1 MALCC
6 FNRGHIYISNREN
19 TTIFYPRLCCL
30 FLYCC
35 EMDSFQ
41 LVGSVTPRA
50 RDNDKCNVWGHSFHC
65 PAPALLSGHLTVDI
79 RYCQREAR
87 AHCPTWSPSLHDT
100 VQTLTIHTEPYLSTY
115 HRNPTVHFYLFS
127 SSYHLIS
134 YWDQPPTWITIS
146 NRLVTSF
153 LCASDCH
160 NVGELDN
167 SNYFRRQAR
176 VSSVQCQY

>member
-1 MALCC
+1 ML
-6 FNRGHIYISNREN
+6 ISVLLWDGL
-19 TTIFYPRLCCL
+19 IPAGW
-30 FLYCC
+30 
-35 EMDSFQ
+35 S
-41 LVGSVTPRA
+41 
-50 RDNDKCNVWGHSFHC
+50 RDTESTGQWQVQCMRPFIPLSG
-65 PAPALLSGHLTVDI
+65 PGPALGTFDSWYQILSE
-79 RYCQREAR
+79 REAR
-87 AHCPTWSPSLHDT
+87 AHCPTWTPSLHDT

-134 YWDQPPTWITIS
+134 YWDQPPTRITIS

-167 SNYFRRQAR
+167 SNYFRQQAR